1 MLKKKVIS
9 IMLLAL
15 GLSLVGCETREITL
29 IQNNNSKLET
39 ETITDIDNEIPS
51 ETSTSTSN
59 TSIKNEENVLA
70 ETKTSESNV
79 SETSNNVNI

>member
-59 TSIKNEENVLA
+59 TSIKN
-70 ETKTSESNV
+70 
-79 SETSNNVNI
+79 